1 MMNTKIFKEI
11 EKDLIKFNNT
21 EKTVYSKRE
30 IKSFLN
36 GYLDEQ
42 EEIPLE
48 SIYGLEAD
56 IFMSREYIFAKSRE
70 GVLAIPYK
78 EIVNKS
84 LNDTYKVLDVDD
96 MFLIKDNRVEASRII
111 DECKNLINLLS
122 NDLFK

>member
-1 MMNTKIFKEI
+1 
-11 EKDLIKFNNT
+11 
-21 EKTVYSKRE
+21 
-30 IKSFLN
+30 
-36 GYLDEQ
+36 
-42 EEIPLE
+42 
-48 SIYGLEAD
+48 
-56 IFMSREYIFAKSRE
+56 MSREYIFAKSRE